1 MIISR
6 IDSCSFY
13 SYSKQLRLISDSDDL
28 SWTREQILFL
38 DSSRLVTT
46 RLPLSLSRCRTKVIF
61 REFTEVYAVTK
72 SPSPPHI
79 SPLTQQWS
87 HQGGEVLSIER
98 PAILNSFPQRA
109 GEKSSSNEEEI
120 ERPRVLLRAVY
131 DSPNAKRDGTRRR
144 GSLSWNEHRG
154 LTWLREIISA

>member
-13 SYSKQLRLISDSDDL
+13 SYSKQLRLIRDSDDL

-46 RLPLSLSRCRTKVIF
+46 RLPLSLSLVAARKSSFENLRRCTLLQNHH
-61 REFTEVYAVTK
+61 
-72 SPSPPHI
+72 PPHT

-87 HQGGEVLSIER
+87 HQGGEVLSIKR